1 MSEASAWKRSLEV
14 TMALTR
20 RAALTSGAFVAAA
33 CTASAAA
40 AEQALFAHG
49 VASGDP
55 LTTQVIIWTRVSPRI
70 AGTDVTVTWKVA
82 TDSALTNVIK
92 RGSFKTGPSR
102 DHTVKVDVTGL
113 KPGTSTFT

>member
-1 MSEASAWKRSLEV
+1 
-14 TMALTR
+14 MALTR

-70 AGTDVTVTWKVA
+70 PGTDVNVTWKVA
-82 TDSALTNVIK
+82 TDSALTHVI
-92 RGSFKTGPSR
+92 SAAASR
-102 DHTVKVDVTGL
+102 PAPAATTR
-113 KPGTSTFT
+113 